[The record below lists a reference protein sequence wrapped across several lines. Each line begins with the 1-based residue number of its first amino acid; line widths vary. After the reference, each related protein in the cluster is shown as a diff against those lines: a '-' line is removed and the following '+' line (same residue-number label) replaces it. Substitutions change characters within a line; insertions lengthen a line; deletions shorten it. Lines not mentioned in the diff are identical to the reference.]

1 MLNEVEGILPK
12 LKGPSYKKCAFVVLD
27 DVLLL
32 DGVQPPRNLLGEIT
46 PQTSIITMKSIEHN
60 NPYTIATVAMIL

>member
-12 LKGPSYKKCAFVVLD
+12 LKRPSYEKCAFVVLD

-32 DGVQPPRNLLGEIT
+32 DGVQPPRNLLGGIT
-46 PQTSIITMKSIEHN
+46 PQTLTITINSIEHN
-60 NPYTIATVAMIL
+60 SPYTIAGVAIIL